1 MGELEATVQLDAP
14 LEQTS
19 IMTRTY
25 NVHYSG
31 HILVTSVNGWQSVG
45 DLRSHIAALVGVPA
59 YNIQLFVMGCGQGQ
73 FRVIECKHLNSDEGT
88 LDNEQYKNVTE
99 LIAVQC
105 DTSVPHIFVSPLVAG
120 VRPVYCIPTNNIS
133 TVLELMQSIQ
143 YLTGIGEMR
152 IVGHMG
158 ELDGKD
164 LDEELLLVQYRVKP
178 GQVFLFVDLY
188 GHSQL

>member
-1 MGELEATVQLDAP
+1 MGIGAGRCACREPVSLSWTTAAMGELEATVQLDAP

-73 FRVIECKHLNSDEGT
+73 FRVIECKHLNSDE
-88 LDNEQYKNVTE
+88 
-99 LIAVQC
+99 
-105 DTSVPHIFVSPLVAG
+105 
-120 VRPVYCIPTNNIS
+120 
-133 TVLELMQSIQ
+133 
-143 YLTGIGEMR
+143 
-152 IVGHMG
+152 
-158 ELDGKD
+158 
-164 LDEELLLVQYRVKP
+164 
-178 GQVFLFVDLY
+178 
-188 GHSQL
+188 